1 MAGLISAV
9 LVASPALAFADFN
22 DTAQRAQAQANSL
35 TTEQLDNLNTRVVND
50 AYVTARIVGFDPAEL
65 AQLKADVAALKQ
77 ENARLRSQ
85 GSVAPAG
92 DATLETRVTALEVA
106 LSLACRGRSSSWYQ
120 CSRRYSLS
128 SRTYGDRLRT
138 LLRRP
143 KWKPLGVIPTELYML
158 LIKSG
163 V

>member
-50 AYVTARIVGFDPAEL
+50 SYVTARIVGFDPAEL

-106 LSLACRGRSSSWYQ
+106 LSGLQGTLKLVVSMLTALLAK
-120 CSRRYSLS
+120 L
-128 SRTYGDRLRT
+128 
-138 LLRRP
+138 
-143 KWKPLGVIPTELYML
+143 
-158 LIKSG
+158 
-163 V
+163 

>member
-50 AYVTARIVGFDPAEL
+50 SYVTARIVGFDPAEL

-85 GSVAPAG
+85 GSVAA
-92 DATLETRVTALEVA
+92 AV
-106 LSLACRGRSSSWYQ
+106 
-120 CSRRYSLS
+120 
-128 SRTYGDRLRT
+128 
-138 LLRRP
+138 RP
-143 KWKPLGVIPTELYML
+143 RD
-158 LIKSG
+158 
-163 V
+163 